1 MAKQR
6 SKPTAASMVA
16 LEGGTFRMG
25 SEAFYPEEGPCRN
38 VTVGAFEIDALPVTY
53 GEYRR
58 FVDATGYI
66 SDAEKAADPKRFP
79 GADPTLLMP
88 GAAVFTPTAG
98 PVPLN
103 NHFQWWQFT
112 PGASWR
118 YPLGKG
124 KSLKGIAKHP
134 VTQVSFN
141 DAMAYAE
148 WVGKDLPTEAEWE
161 FAARGGLEGREFA
174 WGDELHPEGER
185 LAKTWQGEFPW
196 RNEAPPGL
204 ERTAPVGSYPP
215 NGFGLYDMIG
225 NVWEWTQDPYHR
237 LETPTRS
244 CCSSS
249 QQVDDPAANLKVL
262 KGGSHLCAPEYCQR
276 YRPASRHPQPVDEA
290 TSHIGFRCVRR

>member
-6 SKPTAASMVA
+6 SKPNAISMVA

-25 SEAFYPEEGPCRN
+25 SEAFYPEEGPCRD
-38 VTVGAFEIDALPVTY
+38 VTVGAFEIDVFPVTY
-53 GEYRR
+53 SEYRR
-58 FVDATGYI
+58 FVEATGYV
-66 SDAEKAADPKRFP
+66 SDAEKAADPTRFP
-79 GADPTLLMP
+79 GADLTLLLP
-88 GAAVFTPTAG
+88 GAAVFTPTDG
-98 PVPLN
+98 PVALN

-141 DAMAYAE
+141 DAMAYAK

-174 WGDELHPEGER
+174 WGDELHPGGQR

-196 RNEAPPGL
+196 RNDAPPGL
-204 ERTAPVGSYPP
+204 ERTAPVGSYPS

-225 NVWEWTQDPYHR
+225 NVWEWTKDPYHL
-237 LETPTRS
+237 LEKPAKT

-249 QQVDDPAANLKVL
+249 QKADDPATNLKVL

-276 YRPASRHPQPVDEA
+276 YRPASRHPQPIDEA
-290 TSHIGFRCVRR
+290 ASHIGFRCIKR